1 MNYKTVGL
9 RKEEYLA
16 IKKMLGREPN
26 ESELRILGVMWSEH
40 CSYKSTRSILK
51 MFNSEGKHVIQGP
64 GENAGIVD
72 IGGGWAAAFKV
83 ESHNHPSAV
92 EPYQGAA
99 TGVGGIIRDILA
111 VGAWPTACLDGLF
124 FGKTPNNSTLSLIEG
139 VVAGIGGYGN
149 AVGVPTVGGK
159 TFFDDSYEGNPLV
172 NAMCVGTVHQESVI
186 TSRTAKVG
194 QWVVL
199 LGSRT
204 GRDGIAGAAFA
215 STELAEDT
223 KSSKPQ
229 VQIGDPF
236 VEKLLIECC
245 HELLKDKL
253 IASMQDMGAAGIT
266 SSASEIAAKS
276 GTGIHIYAEKVPTR
290 EANMTPWEIAL
301 SESQE
306 RMLLI
311 IEPDNFDKVKKCA
324 EKWLLEC
331 ALIGEITSDKRFRI
345 TNHGETVVD
354 LPAEMVGGGC
364 PVIDWPSQKPAY
376 LENIKVEKKY
386 EVPQERFKEL
396 FLSVLTDPNV
406 RDKSWIYEQYDHMVQ
421 TNTVAGPGNPVSVI
435 RIKENGTF
443 LALSMDCDPWSCWLD
458 PYNGGAESFLKA
470 ARPLWACGAEVLGMT
485 DCLNYPSPESPE
497 NYWVLKE
504 SVRGLAQAAKDL
516 ECPVVSGNV
525 SLYNE
530 SPGKKILPSPL
541 VGIVGLLRDLD
552 TFLPSGR
559 MEAKDI
565 LFLVGPEKGSL
576 AGSLFQRIM
585 DGTIQG
591 KPTPYDADLERKF
604 KERAIKTSKEKC
616 CSSVR
621 VIGSGGL
628 AISIAKECIFAQKGA
643 RINIAP
649 ELLKRPEFLF
659 GEGGPRAIY
668 SVKPSMVSLFESIWR
683 DFGLLKIGTVIEDH
697 TLDISGLA
705 NFTLQEILGC
715 WRG

>member
-1 MNYKTVGL
+1 MNYKAVGL
-9 RKEEYLA
+9 REEEYQA
-16 IKKMLGREPN
+16 IKELLGREPN

-40 CSYKSTRSILK
+40 CSYKSTRPLLK
-51 MFNSEGKHVIQGP
+51 MFNSEGKYVIQGP

-72 IGGGWAAAFKV
+72 IGDGWAAAFKV

-124 FGKTPNNSTLSLIEG
+124 FGKTPRNSTLSLMDGI
-139 VVAGIGGYGN
+139 ASGIGGYGN

-172 NAMCVGTVHQESVI
+172 NAMCVGIVSQEKII
-186 TSRTAKVG
+186 TSKTAKAG
-194 QWVVL
+194 QLAVL
-199 LGSRT
+199 IGSRT

-215 STELAEDT
+215 SAELAEDT
-223 KSSKPQ
+223 KSSRPQ

-245 HELLKDKL
+245 HELLREKL

-276 GTGIHIYAEKVPTR
+276 GTGIYIYADKVPTR
-290 EANMTPWEIAL
+290 DENMTPWEIAL

-306 RMLLI
+306 RMLVI
-311 IEPDNFDKVKKCA
+311 IEPENYERVEKCA
-324 EKWLLEC
+324 QKWLLEC
-331 ALIGEITSDKRFRI
+331 APIGEVTDDGRFKI
-345 TNHGETVVD
+345 INNGKTVVD

-364 PVIDWPSQKPAY
+364 PEIHWPSQKPAY
-376 LENIKVEKKY
+376 LESIETERAY
-386 EVPQERFKEL
+386 TLPQDAFRDI
-396 FLSVLTDPNV
+396 FLSIISDPNV
-406 RDKSWIYEQYDHMVQ
+406 KDKSWIYEQYDHMVQ
-421 TNTVAGPGNPVSVI
+421 INTVVGPGNPVSVI
-435 RIKENGTF
+435 RVKENNKF
-443 LALSMDCDPWSCWLD
+443 LALTMDCAPWSCWLD

-470 ARPLWACGAEVLGMT
+470 ARPLWACGAEILGMT

-497 NYWVLKE
+497 NYWILTE
-504 SVRGLAQAAKDL
+504 TVRGLAQTAKDMD
-516 ECPVVSGNV
+516 CPVVSGNV

-541 VGIVGLLRDLD
+541 VGLVGLLE
-552 TFLPSGR
+552 TMEEFLPSG
-559 MEAKDI
+559 ELEEGDV
-565 LFLVGPEKGSL
+565 LFLVGPKKGFL
-576 AGSLFQRIM
+576 AGSLFQRLL
-585 DGTIQG
+585 DKSIQG
-591 KPTPYDADLERKF
+591 KPAQYTPTAEISF
-604 KERAIKTSKEKC
+604 KERALRTAKDKC

-628 AISIAKECIFAQKGA
+628 VTAIAKECIFAQKGA
-643 RINIAP
+643 SINLKSEHLVP
-649 ELLKRPEFLF
+649 EVLF

-668 SVKPSMVSLFESIWR
+668 SVKPDKIAIFEHIWQ
-683 DFGLLKIGTVIEDH
+683 DFGLLKIGTVQKEK
-697 TLDISGLA
+697 TLEFLGLSS
-705 NFTLQEILGC
+705 FSLLEITSC
-715 WRG
+715 WRR